1 MNRGSKG
8 ALPKGQPSIR
18 GFFTSKAAPAPK
30 IVEEAAADHIAD
42 APAAEERPA
51 AAVSL
56 EEEKGATPEQAAGAP
71 APKRARAAPSPPS
84 VSAAGPSAA
93 AAAAPRAPH
102 APAPPADPA
111 ARRARW
117 QAKLLGDE
125 SGLRGRGGAR
135 SQAAVDAAERPP
147 PTPLEEQVAALQAA
161 HPDCLLAFEVGY
173 KFRFFGRDAEAASA
187 CLGILAYPDR
197 NFLAVSAGRLP

>member
-1 MNRGSKG
+1 MKRGAKG
-8 ALPKGQPSIR
+8 ADPPKGQPSIR
-18 GFFTSKAAPAPK
+18 GFFTSKAAPPAPE
-30 IVEEAAADHIAD
+30 IAGAAEQDHI
-42 APAAEERPA
+42 APAAEERPK

-56 EEEKGATPEQAAGAP
+56 EEEEGATPEHDAGAP

-84 VSAAGPSAA
+84 AAGPSAA
-93 AAAAPRAPH
+93 AAAPRAAAPR

-117 QAKLLGDE
+117 HAKLLGDE
-125 SGLRGRGGAR
+125 PGLRGRGGAR
-135 SQAAVDAAERPP
+135 SQAAVDAAAERPP
-147 PTPLEEQVAALQAA
+147 FTPLEEQVAALQAA
-161 HPDCLLAFEVGY
+161 HPDCLLCFEVGY
-173 KFRFFGRDAEAASA
+173 KFRFFGRDAEVASA